1 MKFFILAT
9 SIILTCTLKCVGQEA
24 AFKNYNEQNGLPS
37 SEVYH
42 VFQDSKGFIW
52 FATDNGVVRFDG
64 GEFKLF
70 NKSNG
75 LADAVVFSVME
86 DSNNDLWFRTF
97 AGVTS
102 TYKDGKMIPYKFND
116 RLKSLPS
123 DRLASMVV
131 DSLGQP
137 YFYDN
142 VGGIFRVNSKGE
154 FKVLPTENSS
164 LNIYEVAKNQFICG
178 YLPKAWIYIQSASFK
193 GKTYKIEHP
202 QGETLMMSC
211 KRWNDQ
217 IYIPGGP
224 GGQLL
229 YRLEGSMARPVFD
242 AHEAII
248 SLSVDTENN
257 FWIGLSGKGVLKFSD
272 NSFLHPQRITPLKDR
287 SVTSVLQ
294 DREGGLW
301 ISTLEKGVY
310 YFPNVEIKQYAM
322 PEDSKMNFG
331 MANDK
336 YVLIGFYSGMVLC
349 IDKRTR
355 KTKWSIDLAKPIVAG
370 VFLEKDNLCWIS
382 TSHGSFLLNEL
393 GNVVKRF
400 PRFDDKGT
408 PLISKKF
415 FSSGNE
421 IWGVNMF
428 GALEFDL
435 KSNLL
440 RIYPLGFWCR
450 NILINNEDVYL
461 AGITGLRKT
470 DKSFKRI
477 VEIEAFKNDKITG
490 LSLLPGN
497 KILVATGGSGLKIIN
512 GDKIESFSKAD
523 GLIFESVYSST
534 VDRFLWLGTEKGLL
548 KVDLELL
555 LKKGAFNYD
564 LLDKGSGL
572 MSNKVSFILRN
583 ENETW
588 CFFNDGFSVFA
599 DQQIHFANTNPIPRV
614 NRLTVNSKSVES
626 PRLLDL
632 SYNENNIG
640 IELGF
645 QSYDNRNIFLRHK
658 ALPTDQWNYTEDFSI
673 NYNAL
678 APDRYEIQIEYSTD
692 YINWRKLDFQNV
704 VVIRPVWWETVYFRL
719 AILAVTALI
728 FFIYF
733 RSKYKSR
740 LLKLEMAEK
749 LKAEKERI
757 AQDLHDNIGSKLVSL
772 SLGLNQVVK
781 QYDIANETA
790 EMIYSNVNTTVTE
803 LRDTIWAIQKEG
815 VTIAE
820 FCDKI
825 KNLVWRLRQNN
836 GSVQYDLQ
844 IKTEQGDNILKPS
857 QAINLHR
864 IVQEAIA
871 NSQKHSNASLV
882 SIYVFYDESIDRLYI
897 KIEDN
902 GRGFEMNASGDE
914 HYGLKNMRSRAEE
927 IAALIE
933 ITSKIGDGTR
943 IAISLPLQ
951 EKQMKG

>member
-1 MKFFILAT
+1 MKFFYLAT
-9 SIILTCTLKCVGQEA
+9 SIIFTCALKCLGQEA
-24 AFKNYNEQNGLPS
+24 AFKNYSEQNGLPS
-37 SEVYH
+37 SEVYQ

-75 LADAVVFSVME
+75 LADAVVFSVIE
-86 DSNNDLWFRTF
+86 DSNNHLWFKTF

-102 TYKDGKMIPYKFND
+102 IYKDGKMIPYKFND
-116 RLKSLPS
+116 RLKLLPS
-123 DRLASMVV
+123 DRLTSMVI

-137 YFYDN
+137 NFFDYKN
-142 VGGIFRVNSKGE
+142 GIFRVNSKGE
-154 FKVLPTENSS
+154 FESLPTQSTS
-164 LNIYEVAKNQFICG
+164 LNIYEVTKNQFIGG
-178 YLPKAWIYIQSASFK
+178 YIPKAWIYVQSVSFK
-193 GKTYKIEHP
+193 GKAYKIEKP
-202 QGETLMMSC
+202 KKAELSMTC
-211 KRWNDQ
+211 KRWNNQ
-217 IYIPGGP
+217 IYIPGGH
-224 GGQLL
+224 LL
-229 YRLEGSMARPVFD
+229 YRLEGSTAKPVF
-242 AHEAII
+242 EAPESII
-248 SLSVDTENN
+248 SLSIDRENN
-257 FWIGLSGKGVLKFSD
+257 FWIGLNGKGVLKFSN
-272 NSFLHPQRITPLKDR
+272 NSFLHPQEIKPLKDR

-294 DREGGLW
+294 DKEGGLW
-301 ISTLEKGVY
+301 FSTLEKGVY
-310 YFPNVEIKQYAM
+310 YFPNVEIKQYNM

-331 MANDK
+331 TANDK

-349 IDKRTR
+349 IDKKTR
-355 KTKWSIDLAKPIVAG
+355 KTKWSIDLTKPIVAG
-370 VFLEKDNLCWIS
+370 VFLEKDNLFWIS
-382 TSHGSFLLNEL
+382 TSHGSFLLDES
-393 GNVVKRF
+393 GTVVKRF

-415 FSSGNE
+415 FRSGNE
-421 IWGVNMF
+421 IWGVNLF

-440 RIYPLGFWCR
+440 RIYRLGFWCR
-450 NILINNEDVYL
+450 NILVNDDDVYL
-461 AGITGLRKT
+461 AGITGLQKT
-470 DKSFKRI
+470 DKSFKKI
-477 VEIEAFKNDKITG
+477 VEIEALKNDKITG
-490 LSLLPGN
+490 LALLPGN
-497 KILVATGGSGLKIIN
+497 KILVATGGSGLKIID
-512 GDKIESFSKAD
+512 GSKIESFSKKD
-523 GLIFESVYSST
+523 GLIFESVYSAT

-555 LKKGAFNYD
+555 LKKGAFSYD

-572 MSNKVSFILRN
+572 MSNKVNFILRN

-588 CFFNDGFSVFA
+588 CFFNDGFSVFT
-599 DQQIHFANTNPIPRV
+599 DQQIHFANTNPIPSV
-614 NRLTVNSKSVES
+614 NRLTVNSKIIDPEHQ
-626 PRLLDL
+626 LEL

-658 ALPTDQWNYTEDFSI
+658 AAPSDQWNYTEDFSI

-678 APDRYEIQIEYSTD
+678 APNRYEIQIEYSTD
-692 YINWRKLDFQNV
+692 YVNWKNLHFQNV
-704 VVIRPVWWETVYFRL
+704 VVIRPVWWETIYFRL

-781 QYDIANETA
+781 QYGIANETA
-790 EMIYSNVNTTVTE
+790 EMIHNNVNTTVTE

-836 GSVQYDLQ
+836 GVVQYDLQ
-844 IKTEQGDNILKPS
+844 IKTEQGNNILKPS
-857 QAINLHR
+857 QVINLHR

-871 NSQKHSNASLV
+871 NCQKHSGANLV
-882 SIYVFYDESIDRLYI
+882 SIYIFYDESIDRLYI

-902 GRGFEMNASGDE
+902 GRGFEMNAFGNE
-914 HYGLKNMRSRAEE
+914 HYGLKNMKSRAEE

-933 ITSKIGDGTR
+933 ITSKIEAGTR
-943 IAISLPLQ
+943 ITISLPLG
-951 EKQMKG
+951 EKSD